1 MAERLSPSEP
11 SRTETAAKRLADLST
26 GVKVFLILGAVLL
39 PLALISILASA
50 ESGRT
55 SAMERGERLMVQLE
69 SVAGRLRRGLVEDQA
84 SLGASATAQASSQ
97 AERGDA
103 LCRRLVETIRARH
116 SSRVSFVVADYAG
129 RPICGF
135 RWTGGIPRPA
145 GSEWNSDASG
155 DALTISRRSD
165 TGWTTAARYPVS
177 EIVRMSQPID
187 LDSRTRLTLL
197 STFGSLP
204 LIDTL
209 DSSARFFGIT
219 NLSIDLTGLELTMVA
234 KTPRLPPTAAQW
246 VSVALP
252 IFMLIGSALIGW
264 LLVHRLFTRQ
274 LGFLTRQVEL
284 YQPGTI
290 IDLGEEAR
298 SGAREVHALGTGL
311 QDLSRLVARNTSEV
325 EAGLERQT
333 ALTREVHHRVKN
345 NLQVIAS
352 LISLHSRAA
361 EDRVAQEAYRTIQ
374 RRVDALSVV
383 HRNHF
388 AGTEVSTGVSLVSLL
403 NELASSLQ
411 ASSTEDSSELDIVL
425 KTQPALVTQDVA
437 TSIAFLV
444 TELAELAIMSG
455 DRLQTLSITAETEA
469 GDRVRLVLET
479 VAFIASPVLESQL
492 ETRYG
497 RVLTG
502 LSRQLRAPLEHD
514 GVAGR
519 FTILVPSLPSDPPP
533 EPGTDEVPAR

>member
-1 MAERLSPSEP
+1 MVERLSLSKMAQQTSPA
-11 SRTETAAKRLADLST
+11 TRLADLST
-26 GVKVFLILGAVLL
+26 GIKVFLILGAVLL

-55 SAMERGERLMVQLE
+55 SAAERGERLMVQLE

-84 SLGASATAQASSQ
+84 SLGASATAQASTQ
-97 AERGDA
+97 VEQGDA

-116 SSRVSFVVADYAG
+116 SGRVSFVVADYAA

-135 RWTGGIPRPA
+135 RWTGDVPRPK

-155 DALTISRRSD
+155 DALTISRQSNG
-165 TGWTTAARYPVS
+165 GWTTAAKYPAS
-177 EIVRMSQPID
+177 EVVRMSQPIN
-187 LDSRTRLTLL
+187 LDSQTRLTLL
-197 STFGSLP
+197 STYGSLP
-204 LIDTL
+204 LIDTIG
-209 DSSARFFGIT
+209 STARFFGIT
-219 NLSIDLTGLELTMVA
+219 NLSIDLTGLDLKMVA

-246 VSVALP
+246 VAVALP

-284 YQPGTI
+284 YQPGAI

-361 EDRVAQEAYRTIQ
+361 EDTVAQEAYRTIQ

-411 ASSTEDSSELDIVL
+411 ASSTEDASELDIVL
-425 KTQPALVTQDVA
+425 KADSAFVTQDVA

-455 DRLQTLSITAETEA
+455 DRLQTLSITAENEV
-469 GDRVRLVLET
+469 GDGVRLVLET
-479 VAFIASPVLESQL
+479 VAFVASPALEEQL

-502 LSRQLRAPLEHD
+502 LSRQLRAPLDHD

-519 FTILVPSLPSDPPP
+519 FTIHVPSLPIHTVP
-533 EPGTDEVPAR
+533 EAGTDAGPAR

>member
-1 MAERLSPSEP
+1 MAQPSSLTGVARAGSAARRLS
-11 SRTETAAKRLADLST
+11 DLST
-26 GVKVFLILGAVLL
+26 GIKVFLILGAVLL
-39 PLALISILASA
+39 PLALISILAAA

-55 SAMERGERLMVQLE
+55 SATERGERLMVQLE
-69 SVAGRLRRGLVEDQA
+69 AAAGRLRRGLVEDQA
-84 SLGASATAQASSQ
+84 SIGASATAQASAQ
-97 AERGDA
+97 VEGGYA

-116 SSRVSFVVADYAG
+116 SGQVSFVIADYAG

-135 RWTGGIPRPA
+135 RWAGGIPPRT

-155 DALTISRRSD
+155 DVLTIARQSD
-165 TGWTTAARYPVS
+165 RGWTTAVRYPVS
-177 EIVRMSQPID
+177 EIVEMMRPID
-187 LDSRTRLTLL
+187 LGDRTRLTLL
-197 STFGSLP
+197 STYGSLP
-204 LIDTL
+204 LLDTL
-209 DSSARFFGIT
+209 ESSTRFFGIST
-219 NLSIDLTGLELTMVA
+219 LAIGLTGLELTMVA

-246 VSVALP
+246 VAVALP
-252 IFMLIGSALIGW
+252 VFMLIGSALIGW
-264 LLVHRLFTRQ
+264 FLVHRLFTRQ

-284 YQPGTI
+284 YQPGAI

-352 LISLHSRAA
+352 LISLHSRSADNA
-361 EDRVAQEAYRTIQ
+361 VAQEAYRTIQ

-388 AGTEVSTGVSLVSLL
+388 AGTEVTTGVSLVSLL
-403 NELASSLQ
+403 NELTSSLQ
-411 ASSTEDSSELDIVL
+411 ASSTDDASELDIVL
-425 KTQPALVTQDVA
+425 KTEPAFVSQDVA

-455 DRLQTLSITAETEA
+455 DRLQNLSITAAMEVD
-469 GDRVRLVLET
+469 DRVQLTLQT
-479 VAFIASPVLESQL
+479 VAFLASPVLESQL
-492 ETRYG
+492 QSRYG

-514 GVAGR
+514 GTKGR
-519 FTILVPSLPSDPPP
+519 FTILVPSLSRDVVQGV
-533 EPGTDEVPAR
+533 GTDEVTIR